1 MATIICKLS
10 LGLKNQE
17 VFIQSQKYSKKQTI
31 ESFQVPTEQLADF
44 IAKTSD
50 VSKAV
55 LSGPIDYLKKI
66 EEDTQKKE
74 KSKYSKI
81 KTEFTFL

>member
-17 VFIQSQKYSKKQTI
+17 VFIQSQKYSKKKTI
-31 ESFQVPTEQLADF
+31 ESFQIPTEQLADF